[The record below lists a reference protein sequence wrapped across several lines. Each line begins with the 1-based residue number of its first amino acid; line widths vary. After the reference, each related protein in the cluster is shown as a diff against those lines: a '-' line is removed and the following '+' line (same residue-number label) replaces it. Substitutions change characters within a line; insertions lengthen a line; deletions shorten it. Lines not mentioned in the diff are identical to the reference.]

1 MKIEYKKKLLSIAPY
16 IPGKPIKQV
25 EKKYGIKNVV
35 KLASNEN
42 PFGTSAKALEAL
54 KKSLNFLNRYP
65 EQAGLAEKLAQKY
78 NVLPENIVLGNGS
91 NEILKMFAEVLLSE
105 NNNAIMFAHSFG
117 IYDIVVKSAG
127 ASTIFVSFDNLKID
141 LNAIKKNITS

>member
-1 MKIEYKKKLLSIAPY
+1 MQRFYGLYLTIYLTIYLNKEMKIEYKKKLLSIAPY

-54 KKSLNFLNRYP
+54 KKSLNFYF
-65 EQAGLAEKLAQKY
+65 
-78 NVLPENIVLGNGS
+78 S
-91 NEILKMFAEVLLSE
+91 
-105 NNNAIMFAHSFG
+105 
-117 IYDIVVKSAG
+117 
-127 ASTIFVSFDNLKID
+127 SFDRY
-141 LNAIKKNITS
+141 